1 MINKVRN
8 FIVHHNLFANG
19 NKIVYVAV
27 SGGIDS
33 CVLLH
38 ILFNLH
44 EEFDYELRIVHFNHN
59 TRGIENLK
67 DEEFVKNLAKDL
79 NLKIAI
85 GRNVKAALKMN
96 EGILRAKRYEYFNTL
111 LDKNENSLIATAH
124 NSDDNIETFLMRLLR
139 GSRLK
144 GLVGI
149 KPKRGNFIRPLLSV
163 HRNQIES
170 YAIEN
175 KIKYREDISNKDN
188 SITRNLIRNKLIPSI
203 ETDFGNSLKKNIL
216 KVIEDLTLHYDLYS
230 EQVQQ
235 AVKKTVKTSRYGVS
249 LNKRSYLNHNI
260 PIRRGIVE
268 YCISSVQ
275 PLNYGISQKS
285 FLIWDDFIRNASP
298 GRKNNIFEAGYALA
312 ERREILFGNFPS
324 ERKDKYKLNLNSKVV
339 IDNKIKIELKK
350 INKDEVNFVSDKNV
364 EIIDGEKSG
373 SKLFV
378 RFWQQGDS
386 FRPLGMKNKRK
397 LSDFFIDLKL
407 STFLKKEIPLIC
419 NQDKIIWI
427 AGYRL
432 DDQFKVSNSTR
443 LFYKIS
449 ISKVNNNDKN

>member
-1 MINKVRN
+1 MIEKVRN

-44 EEFDYELRIVHFNHN
+44 EEFDFELRIVHFNHN
-59 TRGIENLK
+59 TRGMENLK

-85 GRNVKAALKMN
+85 GRNAKAALKMN

-163 HRNQIES
+163 NRNQIES
-170 YAIEN
+170 YAKEN
-175 KIKYREDISNKDN
+175 KIKFREDISNKDN

-203 ETDFGNSLKKNIL
+203 ETDFGDSLKKNIL
-216 KVIEDLTLHYDLYS
+216 KVIEDLTQHYDLYS

-249 LNKRSYLNHNI
+249 LNKRS
-260 PIRRGIVE
+260 
-268 YCISSVQ
+268 
-275 PLNYGISQKS
+275 
-285 FLIWDDFIRNASP
+285 
-298 GRKNNIFEAGYALA
+298 
-312 ERREILFGNFPS
+312 
-324 ERKDKYKLNLNSKVV
+324 
-339 IDNKIKIELKK
+339 
-350 INKDEVNFVSDKNV
+350 
-364 EIIDGEKSG
+364 
-373 SKLFV
+373 
-378 RFWQQGDS
+378 
-386 FRPLGMKNKRK
+386 
-397 LSDFFIDLKL
+397 
-407 STFLKKEIPLIC
+407 
-419 NQDKIIWI
+419 
-427 AGYRL
+427 
-432 DDQFKVSNSTR
+432 
-443 LFYKIS
+443 
-449 ISKVNNNDKN
+449 